1 MTRTA
6 QKKPQLLLLGAEHLH
21 RKAAYGSD
29 DYGDFAVRKVQRIPH
44 RDDELL
50 EGEVIALPY
59 TFCLDMR
66 GPATNLTCSA
76 PLTLMAALE
85 RQILHTLQSGRTV
98 CFLVQSLVNCTEPR
112 DENAELEQVYN
123 GFGFDDELLKR
134 HVIGHRML
142 KNLGAT
148 PHFSGEMTSSYQV
161 KRSEFQ
167 SYLSRYAGGN
177 TSFIVEN
184 PEEFDVICLD
194 GRNTIAAFS
203 KAYEGGYVIF
213 LPYFREETRDFD
225 QAMASLARGVF
236 TYLSATAEQEPQWAK
251 SYVFAREAPI
261 QDKLRRAEE
270 SARKLKSELASFEA
284 LRTVLWQ
291 REYRLRQSVSSF
303 VSKLGMETRQGEV
316 SEEDSWITRD
326 GKDTVMV
333 EVKDMNGNVT
343 RQDIGK
349 VGEHRKARGL
359 PDDFPALL
367 VANTF
372 ATLQSITAKDKRIE
386 PTVCRAAADDHILV
400 MRTLDLAR
408 LYDLISSGQLQVNML
423 QDILS
428 QEAGWLM
435 VESTG
440 HQVVT
445 G

>member
-21 RKAAYGSD
+21 RRATYGSD

-44 RDDELL
+44 RDDALL
-50 EGEVIALPY
+50 EGEVIVLPY

-66 GPATNLTCSA
+66 GPASNLTCSA

-85 RQILHTLQSGRTV
+85 RQILHTLESGRTV
-98 CFLVQSLVNCTEPR
+98 CFLVESLVNCTEPR
-112 DENAELEQVYN
+112 DENAELEQIYN
-123 GFGFDDELLKR
+123 CFGFDDELLKR

-142 KNLGAT
+142 RNLGVT

-161 KRSEFQ
+161 KRQEFQ
-167 SYLSRYAGGN
+167 SYLRRYAGGN

-194 GRNTIAAFS
+194 NRNTIAGFC

-236 TYLSATAEQEPQWAK
+236 TYLSGTAEQEPQWAK
-251 SYVFAREAPI
+251 SYVFDKEAPL

-270 SARKLKSELASFEA
+270 RVRKLKSELTSFEA

-303 VSKLGMETRQGEV
+303 FGELGMDTRRDEA
-316 SEEDSWITRD
+316 SEGDFWIVRD
-326 GKDTVMV
+326 GKNIAMV
-333 EVKDMNGNVT
+333 EVNDMNGNLT
-343 RQDIGK
+343 RQDVVK
-349 VGEHRKARGL
+349 VGEHRRARGL
-359 PDDFPALL
+359 PGDFPALL

-408 LYDLISSGQLQVNML
+408 LYNLISSDRLQVNML

-428 QEAGWLM
+428 QKAGWLM

>member
-1 MTRTA
+1 
-6 QKKPQLLLLGAEHLH
+6 
-21 RKAAYGSD
+21 
-29 DYGDFAVRKVQRIPH
+29 
-44 RDDELL
+44 
-50 EGEVIALPY
+50 
-59 TFCLDMR
+59 
-66 GPATNLTCSA
+66 
-76 PLTLMAALE
+76 
-85 RQILHTLQSGRTV
+85 
-98 CFLVQSLVNCTEPR
+98 
-112 DENAELEQVYN
+112 
-123 GFGFDDELLKR
+123 
-134 HVIGHRML
+134 
-142 KNLGAT
+142 
-148 PHFSGEMTSSYQV
+148 
-161 KRSEFQ
+161 
-167 SYLSRYAGGN
+167 
-177 TSFIVEN
+177 
-184 PEEFDVICLD
+184 
-194 GRNTIAAFS
+194 
-203 KAYEGGYVIF
+203 
-213 LPYFREETRDFD
+213 
-225 QAMASLARGVF
+225 MASLARGVF
-236 TYLSATAEQEPQWAK
+236 TYLSANAEQEPQWAK

-270 SARKLKSELASFEA
+270 RVRKLRSELASFEA

-303 VSKLGMETRQGEV
+303 VNKLGMETRQEV

-326 GKDTVMV
+326 GKDIVMV

-372 ATLQSITAKDKRIE
+372 ATLQSITAKDKHIE